1 MEFRKGAVYMDLDFK
16 QYLQYGKHGLQAW
29 KGIKK
34 MLRWK
39 KRFPFGKK
47 RKKQRAK
54 SSFVLMKKEVKPKV
68 IKIHHTKLL
77 GQILWAVKN
86 RYF

>member
-1 MEFRKGAVYMDLDFK
+1 MDFDLDFK

-34 MLRWK
+34 ILRWK
-39 KRFPFGKK
+39 KCLSFGKK
-47 RKKQRAK
+47 RKKQNAK
-54 SSFVLMKKEVKPKV
+54 SSVVLVRKHPKP
-68 IKIHHTKLL
+68 IKIHHTKIL